1 MIQSFDVTFERA
13 GRGWR
18 AWVVQTSGVAA
29 LPRET
34 LVFRGRSLASAE
46 ERVSTYLTGMD
57 LEKWETSYDYRAVL
71 TTHQSQLLETALDAI
86 REAESAEY
94 WRVRRCYEA
103 IEALTSTWFSMRD
116 VSVLLQESKATVGH
130 IMREKRL
137 FEEAERRNADNP
149 EDMSDLSLEAAL
161 RNGPKWY
168 ARRHVVAG
176 LSPGAAIALDISL
189 EVMPLTEGL
198 PFTRSLVELLPD
210 RFSRRYDQE
219 FMDRFVSVL
228 DEVFDTIAESDLATV
243 CSSPAHEIALAVLIE
258 GARDHLRG
266 LLQMGPSSE
275 SLVDL
280 LSLSAF
286 REAITDDLDVD
297 FLWGHEHDG
306 LEEDVRRTHELG
318 IGKVLHFE
326 NWFEPYG
333 PGES

>member
-1 MIQSFDVTFERA
+1 MIQSFDVKFERV

-29 LPRET
+29 LPREP
-34 LVFRGRSLASAE
+34 LLFRGRSLASTE
-46 ERVSTYLTGMD
+46 ERVNNHLSGLN
-57 LEKWETSYDYRAVL
+57 LEQWETSYDYGAVL
-71 TTHQSQLLETALDAI
+71 TSHQSQLLETALDAI

-94 WRVRRCYEA
+94 WRVRRCYDA
-103 IEALTSTWFSMRD
+103 IQAFTSTWFSMRD
-116 VSVLLQESKATVGH
+116 VSVLLGESKATIGH
-130 IMREKRL
+130 LVKEGTC
-137 FEEAERRNADNP
+137 FEDAERRDRDKP
-149 EDMSDLSLEAAL
+149 EDMSDLSIEAAL
-161 RNGPKWY
+161 RSGPKWY
-168 ARRHVVAG
+168 TRSHVVAG

-198 PFTRSLVELLPD
+198 PFNRSLVDLLPD

-228 DEVFDTIAESDLATV
+228 DQVFGTIADSDLGSV
-243 CSSPAHEIALAVLIE
+243 CSSPAHEIALVVLIE

-266 LLQMGPSSE
+266 LLQTESSSE
-275 SLVDL
+275 SWADL
-280 LSLSAF
+280 ASLAAF

-306 LEEDVRRTHELG
+306 LEEDAARMDELG
-318 IGKVLHFE
+318 IGKALHFE
-326 NWFEPYG
+326 NWFEPYR